1 MHDVDT
7 TRDTERALRI
17 LFVSREY
24 PPETGGG
31 GIGSYVETM
40 ARALGARG
48 HEVHV
53 LSCVPKQAFEDT
65 KRDGVYLHRRGV
77 PRWLPKIRR
86 RMPAT
91 AFRLEGAFSS
101 YLELRRLGLDID
113 VVEAPDW
120 RAEGLAISLVGGHPT
135 IVHLHTPLLIVGR
148 ENPTSFE
155 WSRDRRLAASVERT
169 AIRKADLATS
179 PSHLL
184 AEDLAREGWLDNLEL
199 RVIRYPVDVQP
210 WSSVPS
216 PEAARQRVLAVGR
229 LEARK
234 APEVLVRAAALLSRE
249 LPELEVTFVGRSGLR
264 NGGSYK
270 DWVVNLAHELSVSC
284 RFVEEVPRNE
294 LVEWY
299 GSSRV
304 VVIPSRYDNFPY
316 AGLEAMAA
324 GRPLV
329 CTDATGTAELIAGS
343 TAGQVVPRN
352 DPEALARALG
362 PYLLDPAS
370 AVRAGLEAR
379 SLVEQH
385 CSPNRIAEERE
396 ACYREAIGRWRG
408 PLRRRLRNVRRH
420 RSPARAPADL
430 AG

>member
-1 MHDVDT
+1 MHDVDKN
-7 TRDTERALRI
+7 RDAHRALRI

-40 ARALGARG
+40 ARALAARG
-48 HEVHV
+48 HEIHV
-53 LSCVPKQAFEDT
+53 LSCVPQQAFENT

-86 RMPAT
+86 RLPAT

-101 YLELRRLGLDID
+101 YLELRNLGLDID
-113 VVEAPDW
+113 LVEAPDW
-120 RAEGLAISLVGGHPT
+120 MAEGLAISLLGAHPT

-148 ENPTSFE
+148 ENPTSYE
-155 WSRDRRLAASVERT
+155 WSRDGRLAASVERF
-169 AIRKADLATS
+169 AVRRADLATS

-184 AEDLAREGWLDNLEL
+184 AEDLAREGWLDHLEL
-199 RVIRYPVDVQP
+199 RVIRYPVDVGP

-234 APEVLVRAAALLSRE
+234 APEVLVRAAALLSPE
-249 LPELEVTFVGRSGLR
+249 LPDLEVTFVGRSSLR
-264 NGGSYK
+264 NGGSYR
-270 DWVVNLAHELSVSC
+270 DWVVNLAHDLSVNC
-284 RFVEEVPRNE
+284 RFVEEVRRDE
-294 LVEWY
+294 LPAWY

-304 VVIPSRYDNFPY
+304 VALPSRYDNFPY
-316 AGLEAMAA
+316 SGLEAMAA

-329 CTDATGTAELIAGS
+329 CTDTTGTAELIAGS
-343 TAGQVVPRN
+343 TAGRVVPRN
-352 DPEALARALG
+352 DPEAFARALR
-362 PYLLDPAS
+362 PYLLDSAS

-379 SLVEQH
+379 SLVERH
-385 CSPNRIAEERE
+385 CSPDRIAEERE

-408 PLRRRLRNVRRH
+408 PLRNVRRH
-420 RSPARAPADL
+420 RSPARAPSDL